1 MRGAARARGRG
12 QARPRHKHRFDHGE
26 PIATIDTRPIAF
38 VALFLAVFG
47 IIWGAGQI
55 KTHAVT
61 VHLPM
66 VWGVS
71 PEYTPSFVTIQI
83 DEAGAVMF
91 DGEILPLDQL
101 AGRIREVSADYEV
114 VLFQASP
121 NTAFETVLRALG
133 EIREAGIEPY
143 DICFDPQE
151 LSAHRRFE
159 RIKYTQ
165 ATTIIVEEPPPQLT
179 MDIPTAGCAQF
190 YPPLPAEFY

>member
-143 DICFDPQE
+143 DIQRYRLMMP
-151 LSAHRRFE
+151 AHE
-159 RIKYTQ
+159 
-165 ATTIIVEEPPPQLT
+165 VEVDDTVVQVKRARLNIYVCMMNEDSDRT
-179 MDIPTAGCAQF
+179 C
-190 YPPLPAEFY
+190 